1 MEFFLPEKGTQ
12 FLCTANGIP
21 FSCTCSCKASLSGS
35 TLLTVDARPQ
45 PTGICPI
52 LTEIAGG
59 TPQKCRC
66 QISSWMLPSRT
77 CFVEG
82 KALLTTASNALCSFG
97 GMISV
102 VPMVSKVVVGT
113 GVSSVNNAEKNDFS
127 WEESKGASDRKK
139 RPEESKKTPS
149 EEAPGGADGIPESAP
164 SQAMQTA
171 AVMTAA
177 AVSLVESVLED
188 RDQEKQAAA
197 ILENMLCSGDCAA
210 DKREACPYYQDHLSR
225 SDEEVTVV
233 NDSFILGANY
243 EEARFQRDDI
253 DAHYTA
259 LKEEYGT
266 TYWSYAAHHI
276 ISGGQ
281 VFKQEPE
288 IVRLADFLH
297 YDITNAENCIFLISK
312 GQGYGDETKAERPIS
327 AYDAM
332 GRARLQ
338 WHLGGHQYT
347 LPAEEL
353 ELIRQRIQKQT
364 GQSAA
369 DIQSYA
375 DLLRQDMGDFKIW
388 LRQHP
393 CWYSRDETKQKAL
406 AAKFN
411 KGMHKISQRIRRK
424 LGDFTEK
431 PSSSYP
437 YYVSKEAYRYTFTL
451 PKTEKCI
458 IVRRTPKGIRL
469 YRYRIRRNPKAND
482 GFLILKPIEKDQS
495 PYVFDLPLPVSNR
508 PAYQEKQRQCIEF
521 CDNIGHFLCIDMG
534 QAEGL
539 PFRPDFIKR
548 IYCDPSEQENSNED
562 LLRVEKRQA
571 ELLTWFRDC
580 QFEHYMSPV
589 TMVRRRLK
597 EWRELYG

>member
-177 AVSLVESVLED
+177 AVSLVESVLEA

-297 YDITNAENCIFLISK
+297 YDINNAENCIFLISK

-332 GRARLQ
+332 GSARLKC
-338 WHLGGHQYT
+338 HLGGNPYT
-347 LPAEEL
+347 MTAE
-353 ELIRQRIQKQT
+353 
-364 GQSAA
+364 
-369 DIQSYA
+369 
-375 DLLRQDMGDFKIW
+375 
-388 LRQHP
+388 
-393 CWYSRDETKQKAL
+393 
-406 AAKFN
+406 
-411 KGMHKISQRIRRK
+411 
-424 LGDFTEK
+424 
-431 PSSSYP
+431 
-437 YYVSKEAYRYTFTL
+437 
-451 PKTEKCI
+451 
-458 IVRRTPKGIRL
+458 
-469 YRYRIRRNPKAND
+469 
-482 GFLILKPIEKDQS
+482 
-495 PYVFDLPLPVSNR
+495 
-508 PAYQEKQRQCIEF
+508 
-521 CDNIGHFLCIDMG
+521 
-534 QAEGL
+534 
-539 PFRPDFIKR
+539 
-548 IYCDPSEQENSNED
+548 
-562 LLRVEKRQA
+562 
-571 ELLTWFRDC
+571 
-580 QFEHYMSPV
+580 
-589 TMVRRRLK
+589 
-597 EWRELYG
+597 

>member
-1 MEFFLPEKGTQ
+1 MEFLPEKTTLFRCVANVTP
-12 FLCTANGIP
+12 FLC
-21 FSCTCSCKASLSGS
+21 SCSGKARLLVGG

-45 PTGICPI
+45 PTGICQI
-52 LTEIAGG
+52 KTAAANGV
-59 TPQKCRC
+59 PQPCIC
-66 QISSWMLPSRT
+66 QISAWMLPSQT
-77 CFVEG
+77 CSVEG
-82 KALLTTASNALCSFG
+82 KALLTTVSKTQCSVG
-97 GMISV
+97 GTISV
-102 VPMVSKVVVGT
+102 FKSASKVVTGT
-113 GVSSVNNAEKNDFS
+113 GVSSVNTAEKNDFS
-127 WEESKGASDRKK
+127 WEEVKGTSDKNK
-139 RPEESKKTPS
+139 RPEASKETPP
-149 EEAPGGADGIPESAP
+149 EDTPGGADGIPKSAP
-164 SQAMQTA
+164 SQVVQTA

-177 AVSLVESVLED
+177 AASLVESILED
-188 RDQEKQAAA
+188 RAREKQAVAV
-197 ILENMLCSGDCAA
+197 LENMLCSGDCAA

-225 SDEEVTVV
+225 SDDEVTVL
-233 NDSFILGANY
+233 NDSFQLGVNY

-297 YDITNAENCIFLISK
+297 YDINNAENCIFLISK

-375 DLLRQDMGDFKIW
+375 DLLRQDMADFKIW

-393 CWYSRDETKQKAL
+393 CWYSQDETKQKAL

-411 KGMHKISQRIRRK
+411 KGMHRISRRIRRK

-469 YRYRIRRNPKAND
+469 YRYRILRDLKADD
-482 GFLILKPIEKDQS
+482 GFLILKPIEKNQS
-495 PYVFDLPLPVSNR
+495 PYVFDYRCRSRTVRHIGKSSGSALNFVTISVTSYVSIWI
-508 PAYQEKQRQCIEF
+508 RQKGC
-521 CDNIGHFLCIDMG
+521 
-534 QAEGL
+534 
-539 PFRPDFIKR
+539 PSSR
-548 IYCDPSEQENSNED
+548 ILSKGYIVN
-562 LLRVEKRQA
+562 LRSRITAMK
-571 ELLTWFRDC
+571 TC
-580 QFEHYMSPV
+580 
-589 TMVRRRLK
+589 
-597 EWRELYG
+597 

>member
-1 MEFFLPEKGTQ
+1 MDFLPANSTLFQ
-12 FLCTANGIP
+12 CIYNAIPFLCT
-21 FSCTCSCKASLSGS
+21 CSGKASLKVGG

-45 PTGICPI
+45 PKGICQFK
-52 LTEIAGG
+52 TAAANGV
-59 TPQKCRC
+59 PQPCIC

-82 KALLTTASNALCSFG
+82 KPLLTTASKAMCSVG
-97 GMISV
+97 GTISV
-102 VPMVSKVVVGT
+102 FKSASKVVTGA
-113 GVSSVNNAEKNDFS
+113 GVSSVNTAEKNDFS
-127 WEESKGASDRKK
+127 WEETKGTSDKNK
-139 RPEESKKTPS
+139 RPEESKEPPP

-225 SDEEVTVV
+225 SDDEVTVL
-233 NDSFILGANY
+233 NDSLQLGANY

-297 YDITNAENCIFLISK
+297 YDINNAENCIFLISK
-312 GQGYGDETKAERPIS
+312 GHGYGDETKAERPIS

-353 ELIRQRIQKQT
+353 KLIRQRIQKQT

-369 DIQSYA
+369 DIRSYA
-375 DLLRQDMGDFKIW
+375 DLLRQDMADFKIW

-393 CWYSRDETKQKAL
+393 CWYSRDETKQKLWLPSLIRVCIGFHGEFAENSGIL
-406 AAKFN
+406 RKSRAAVILITYRK
-411 KGMHKISQRIRRK
+411 KPIAIPLPCPRRK
-424 LGDFTEK
+424 NASLSVEPRAYACIAIGSGGILRLMT
-431 PSSSYP
+431 
-437 YYVSKEAYRYTFTL
+437 VS
-451 PKTEKCI
+451 
-458 IVRRTPKGIRL
+458 
-469 YRYRIRRNPKAND
+469 
-482 GFLILKPIEKDQS
+482 
-495 PYVFDLPLPVSNR
+495 
-508 PAYQEKQRQCIEF
+508 
-521 CDNIGHFLCIDMG
+521 
-534 QAEGL
+534 
-539 PFRPDFIKR
+539 
-548 IYCDPSEQENSNED
+548 
-562 LLRVEKRQA
+562 
-571 ELLTWFRDC
+571 
-580 QFEHYMSPV
+580 
-589 TMVRRRLK
+589 
-597 EWRELYG
+597 